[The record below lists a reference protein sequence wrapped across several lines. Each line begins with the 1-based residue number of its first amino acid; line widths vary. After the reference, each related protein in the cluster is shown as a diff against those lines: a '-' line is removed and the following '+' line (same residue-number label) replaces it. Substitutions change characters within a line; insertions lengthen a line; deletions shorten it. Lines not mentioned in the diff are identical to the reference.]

1 MAVYICGE
9 KQKRMTTEQKQKL
22 AGLEKQ
28 ILGKITEV
36 GGHRYF
42 RPLIEWTKE
51 LKNEMKSLFSQRRS
65 LLNKMFECNPEEV
78 EQFRKVNERLA
89 DLTGKMHAKALSLYE
104 GILKEGYD
112 PEFDDDIMLE
122 ATLRY
127 VYNDE
132 WDSVIADCVEENLY
146 GSRFAEML
154 DILTDYYDSGGS
166 PECAFCQTSYD
177 LRHKVGMPAS
187 EFGLDNF
194 LDDGES
200 WNDPPL
206 DRKEFEGICIC
217 HAVHDLCGNKLYSIP
232 DLLRMNDF
240 WVEIKVTH
248 QHIVDRA
255 GKRCSSIEQSE
266 ED

>member
-1 MAVYICGE
+1 MTK
-9 KQKRMTTEQKQKL
+9 KQKQEL
-22 AGLEKQ
+22 ARLEKR
-28 ILGKITEV
+28 ILMKLPLV
-36 GGHRYF
+36 GGHRAY
-42 RPLIEWTKE
+42 RPQIDWTKE
-51 LKNEMKSLFSQRRS
+51 LKEDVKALLALRCS
-65 LLNKMFECNPEEV
+65 LLNRMFKCSPEEV
-78 EQFRKVNERLA
+78 ERFRKVNGLLT

-132 WDSVIADCVEENLY
+132 WDSVIADCVEENPY

-154 DILTDYYDSGGS
+154 DILTDLYEDDGA

-177 LRHKVGMPAS
+177 LRHRVGMPAS
-187 EFGLDNF
+187 EFGMDNY

-200 WNDPPL
+200 WDEAPL
-206 DRKEFEGICIC
+206 NRPEFEDICIC
-217 HAVHDLCGNKLYSIP
+217 HAVHDLCCHKLYSIP

-240 WVEIKVTH
+240 WVEVKVTH
-248 QHIVDRA
+248 QHIVNQA
-255 GKRCSSIEQSE
+255 GKRFSCFEKE